1 MPIAI
6 KFEGDEIADRLIKAR
21 DVRLGQSLAP
31 EMKRVALLVEGE
43 ARHRAPISP
52 TKTQYQKT
60 LQDFT
65 TTRDD
70 FNPGGL
76 ERSIQSES
84 TDMSASVFIAG
95 NAEAGTYAQ
104 KIHDGKGKTWLWRGP
119 GTRAKGR
126 QADHKFITRAI
137 KKNAKQ
143 IEDFIFRAV
152 DRFLLK
158 ISKDG

>member
-6 KFEGDEIADRLIKAR
+6 KFEGEEIADRLIADR
-21 DVRLGQSLAP
+21 GINLGQSLAP
-31 EMKRVALLVEGE
+31 EMKKIALLVEGE

-52 TKTQYQKT
+52 TKSQYQKT

-70 FNPGGL
+70 FNPGVL
-76 ERSIQSES
+76 QDSIKSES
-84 TDMSASVFIAG
+84 DDNSASVFVASNAG
-95 NAEAGTYAQ
+95 AASYAE
-104 KIHDGKGKTWLWRGP
+104 KIHDGKGKSWLWRGP

>member
-6 KFEGDEIADRLIKAR
+6 KFEGDEIADRLIADKGIGLNQ
-21 DVRLGQSLAP
+21 VLAP
-31 EMKRVALLVEGE
+31 EMKKIALFVEGE

-52 TKTQYQKT
+52 TKTQYQQT

-76 ERSIQSES
+76 ERAIQSES
-84 TDMSASVFIAG
+84 DHNSASVFIAA

-119 GTRAKGR
+119 GTRAKGN
-126 QADHKFITRAI
+126 QADHKFILRAI
-137 KKNAKQ
+137 KKNAKP
-143 IEDFIFRAV
+143 IEDFIVQAV
-152 DRFLLK
+152 DRFLIK
-158 ISKDG
+158 FSKDG